1 MAQSTSLSPLGQLV
15 SLAYAGTDMPVHL
28 VCTSP
33 HQTLVKWT
41 LDYPHFQRL
50 LRERANRKEVIRLL
64 DTFRRVRVQHE
75 DTDMRTLEGG
85 TKALVDVISVL
96 GQGLALSAPDQPL
109 RPTLQCAA

>member
-15 SLAYAGTDMPVHL
+15 SLAYAGTDMPVHI

-33 HQTLVKWT
+33 RQTLVKWT

-50 LRERANRKEVIRLL
+50 LRERADRKDVIRLL
-64 DTFRRVRVQHE
+64 DTFRRLRVQTE
-75 DTDMRTLEGG
+75 DTHLRQW
-85 TKALVDVISVL
+85 ALVDVISVL

-109 RPTLQCAA
+109 HPTLQCAA